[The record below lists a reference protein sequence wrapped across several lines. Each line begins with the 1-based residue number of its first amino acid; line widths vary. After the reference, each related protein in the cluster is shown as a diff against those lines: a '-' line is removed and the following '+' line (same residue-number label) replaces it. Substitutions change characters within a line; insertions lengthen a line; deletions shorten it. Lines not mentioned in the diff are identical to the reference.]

1 MSASY
6 FRYTT
11 TLCMYHMDLS
21 MFPPRVCF
29 PRVKTLALLRC
40 SSDTVACVL
49 LPTVF
54 PSLKEIHYLSGHPGS
69 GAIHRRFSKS
79 VSWIF
84 PDYEYPFYNR
94 MVEAGHGIKSNT
106 LLSSYL
112 SKQVVDDFEI
122 YVPHYTLMKGEEYRS
137 KFIHFMNHQPIGLSD
152 IDPFPSPAW
161 RPISDHAV
169 EHPVHLYIKKQTED
183 AFMKSILDQ

>member
-11 TLCMYHMDLS
+11 TLCMYHMNLS
-21 MFPPRVCF
+21 MVPHSICF
-29 PRVKTLALLRC
+29 PMVKTLALLRC
-40 SSDTVACVL
+40 SSDAVSRLVR
-49 LPTVF
+49 PTIF
-54 PSLKEIHYLSGHPGS
+54 PSLKEIHYISGHPGS

-79 VSWIF
+79 VLWVF

-94 MVEAGHGIKSNT
+94 MVEAGYGIKSST

-112 SKQVVDDFEI
+112 SKQVVNDFEL

-137 KFIHFMNHQPIGLSD
+137 KLIHFMNHRSSELSEMD
-152 IDPFPSPAW
+152 SFPYIWKPVKQ
-161 RPISDHAV
+161 HVV
-169 EHPVHLYIKKQTED
+169 EHPVHLYMKKQTED
-183 AFMKSILDQ
+183 AFMKSIL